1 MRRLRLPSVGH
12 VRARQHR
19 GDDGLLQRER
29 CARGR
34 LPPPHGDPRL
44 HVTYRL
50 WLSHGRWEPLP
61 GQQHRLR
68 DRGGQLPG
76 ERGAVSRGRV
86 RSVDRLLRRRA
97 RLRPVRLE
105 QLGLGARRI
114 DPHGRVRTGPVHG
127 LRPHHAPLVW
137 RGADLW
143 VRRYINGSSL
153 TVPIGVY
160 PITTNPCTG
169 DHLVRWTVTG
179 GVSVTGTNLYV
190 NSSGSVGALYQPV
203 PPSIV
208 ITVAN
213 SSFAGDPVLVS
224 ATVGVP
230 VPPFNY
236 NYTWSFHDGSSPVT
250 TPVNFTSHTF
260 ADPGRYNV
268 SVVVVDP
275 INRTANASSF
285 ILIVAG
291 SPLSSSLLTPLSL
304 AAIALVVIVAIS
316 RSRSSS
322 TVGAPGSRTMRRRRR
337 RRSPRAT
344 RWNPFQARR
353 RPVLRRERSRNH
365 DKPPRNHVDDEHAIP
380 QRPSAP
386 RIFAGPPWP
395 SWSFWSPYWPYRSVV
410 LSRSPAWARTLR
422 WPHRW
427 GSPTRRSLRPPWRP
441 RRAR

>member
-1 MRRLRLPSVGH
+1 MSAVPCAGFGFLQWVTFGLVSIVGTTAYFNGSGALEAVFRPLTGILIFTSPTGCGSVTVDGSPFLGNSTVSVTEGVSYPVSAVPCPGDAFVQWINSSGAELAYGPYASNNSVSALAESILTAEFAPVRYTVSVLITPPS
-12 VRARQHR
+12 
-19 GDDGLLQRER
+19 
-29 CARGR
+29 C
-34 LPPPHGDPRL
+34 
-44 HVTYRL
+44 
-50 WLSHGRWEPLP
+50 
-61 GQQHRLR
+61 
-68 DRGGQLPG
+68 
-76 ERGAVSRGRV
+76 GAV
-86 RSVDRLLRRRA
+86 
-97 RLRPVRLE
+97 
-105 QLGLGARRI
+105 RI
-114 DPHGRVRTGPVHG
+114 SGSQ
-127 LRPHHAPLVW
+127 
-137 RGADLW
+137 
-143 VRRYINGSSL
+143 YINGSSL

-179 GVSVTGTNLYV
+179 GVSVAGTNLYV

-236 NYTWSFHDGSSPVT
+236 NYTWSFHDGSAPVT

-304 AAIALVVIVAIS
+304 AAIALVVIVAILAVAVLVYGRRPREQDDEEAAATPIAPS
-316 RSRSSS
+316 DTMEPLPGPSETGSS
-322 TVGAPGSRTMRRRRR
+322 TGEES
-337 RRSPRAT
+337 
-344 RWNPFQARR
+344 
-353 RPVLRRERSRNH
+353 
-365 DKPPRNHVDDEHAIP
+365 KP
-380 QRPSAP
+380 
-386 RIFAGPPWP
+386 
-395 SWSFWSPYWPYRSVV
+395 
-410 LSRSPAWARTLR
+410 
-422 WPHRW
+422 
-427 GSPTRRSLRPPWRP
+427 
-441 RRAR
+441 